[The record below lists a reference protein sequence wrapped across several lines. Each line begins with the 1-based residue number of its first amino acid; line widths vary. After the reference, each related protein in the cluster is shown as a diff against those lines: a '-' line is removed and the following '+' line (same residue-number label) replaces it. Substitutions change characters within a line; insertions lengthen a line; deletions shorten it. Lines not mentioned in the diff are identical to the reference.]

1 MALKGRLRIALWLT
15 ILVAGIVFVRS
26 WTRFSDVHDYNAAVA
41 TQDFA
46 AAGRHP
52 GDAGTFA
59 HAYAASRRGALDEAR
74 AGYGNIDAQG
84 SKRLAAAA
92 HYNLANSYLR
102 QALAYDPEQERDLAL
117 PLLELAKAGY
127 REALRLD
134 DTLWDARLNLALT
147 LRTLPD
153 TVDEKPMELEFD
165 TGPVRT
171 IISADTEENLP

>member
-1 MALKGRLRIALWLT
+1 MALKSRLRVMLWLT
-15 ILVAGIVFVRS
+15 VIVSAVVFAQS
-26 WTRFSDVHDYNAAVA
+26 WMRFSDVHDHNAAVA
-41 TQDFA
+41 AQDFE

-52 GDAGTFA
+52 GDAGAFA
-59 HAYAASRRGALDEAR
+59 RAFAASSRGALDEAR
-74 AGYGNIDAQG
+74 AGYGTIDAQAPA
-84 SKRLAAAA
+84 RLAAAT

-102 QALAYDPEQERDLAL
+102 QALAYDPQQERDLAL

-134 DTLWDARLNLALT
+134 DTLWDARMNLALT

>member
-1 MALKGRLRIALWLT
+1 MLFARA
-15 ILVAGIVFVRS
+15 
-26 WTRFSDVHDYNAAVA
+26 
-41 TQDFA
+41 FA
-46 AAGRHP
+46 AAKR
-52 GDAGTFA
+52 D
-59 HAYAASRRGALDEAR
+59 ALDEAR
-74 AGYGNIDAQG
+74 AAYGTIDAHG
-84 SKRLAAAA
+84 GKRLAAAA

-102 QALAYDPEQERDLAL
+102 QALAYDPEQQRDLAL

-127 REALRLD
+127 RDALRLD
-134 DTLWDARLNLALT
+134 HTLWDARINLALT